1 MKDNKWTSLL
11 RAIEA
16 QNTAELGDNTS
27 HRFPRQFE
35 KHARAVCRGEA
46 TPASRRRLP
55 LWACA
60 ILVVLLAA
68 VVTGCAVAVYHLF
81 PRAVPYYGIV
91 DFDSDIAMFSTT
103 ETVRLEDAEI
113 ETLLYIR
120 DGENGRLLLWGQSD
134 DPIDWKEPACSVTID
149 GTTYELRLSSG
160 GSLDGPCS
168 FMAECS
174 DVLSHDTTEPV
185 LHWKNQSQP
194 IRLADISDD
203 GYSVSEWANIEGYT
217 VKILP
222 LYTNNRLFIVECD
235 DIENAAVSVSIKAY
249 DTAGNMT
256 QSHGAIPLDDRYY
269 LIECDKA
276 LSCDL
281 ERIEIESFKIDWTIP
296 KETYTV
302 PLTDGV
308 PLDIP
313 LLDAPLFTDRVT
325 GVEHKDGYW
334 YVYTEC
340 TLKNPA
346 FTDIMIPYYFYGA
359 KQIDSSVRYGEN
371 SIQYFTY
378 RLEETDAEALT
389 VTLDFYMCV
398 THAGSGEPLAVIEL
412 KKER

>member
-1 MKDNKWTSLL
+1 MKNKTWQ
-11 RAIEA
+11 AILGEMEK
-16 QNTAELGDNTS
+16 QNVNDLANDAS
-27 HRFPRQFE
+27 HRFPQTFE
-35 KHARAVCRGEA
+35 NRARALCRGESIS
-46 TPASRRRLP
+46 ASPRRIP
-55 LWACA
+55 VWACA
-60 ILVVLLAA
+60 LLIILLAA
-68 VVTGCAVAVYHLF
+68 VVTGCAVAVYHLL

-91 DFDSDIAMFSTT
+91 DFDSDIAMLSTT
-103 ETVRLEDAEI
+103 EAVRLDDVEI

-134 DPIDWKEPACSVTID
+134 NPIDWKEPVCSVTID
-149 GTTYELRLSSG
+149 GTTYELWLSSG

-168 FMAECS
+168 FMAECA
-174 DVLSHDTTEPV
+174 DVLSHDTTELV
-185 LHWKNQSQP
+185 LYWKNESQQ

-249 DTAGNMT
+249 DTDGNMT

-269 LIECDKA
+269 LIECEEV
-276 LSCDL
+276 LPRDL

-296 KETYTV
+296 KETYTI

-325 GVEHKDGYW
+325 GVEHKNGYW

-346 FTDIMIPYYFYGA
+346 FTDIMIPYYFHGA
-359 KQIDSSVRYGEN
+359 KQINSSVRYGEN
-371 SIQYFTY
+371 GIQYFTY

-398 THAGSGEPLAVIEL
+398 THAGSGDPLAVIEL